1 MKAGKYGQFCYAI
14 AILNPGKIRGGKTPS
29 PHQFI
34 G

>member
-1 MKAGKYGQFCYAI
+1 MEAGKYGNFFDKI
-14 AILNPGKIRGGKTPS
+14 ASLNSGKIRGGKTPS